1 MERGRM
7 RGRFVSKRRE
17 RKYDSIKREI
27 RQRWENLKI
36 AETHNY
42 FEISS
47 TNGTIESDDCH
58 LVDNVP
64 IDLEEVEIVYTENV
78 SSNCL
83 YINYI

>member
-17 RKYDSIKREI
+17 RKYDSIKRAI

-36 AETHNY
+36 AKTHNY
-42 FEISS
+42 YEISS
-47 TNGTIESDDCH
+47 TNETNESDDYH
-58 LVDNVP
+58 SVDNVP
-64 IDLEEVEIVYTENV
+64 VYLEEVEIVYTENV

-83 YINYI
+83 FIKYI